1 MGLGK
6 TVKIEKL
13 SSGGKR
19 QAKDDTIPRES
30 FASLYLN
37 QEKVCVL
44 SCSPQ
49 HPAELATGYI
59 LSQGFVDDYESID
72 IIEVCDADAGDEGK
86 NDKEGS
92 VDSIQVKIRT
102 GSEPARKQPA
112 GYIPPGCGSID
123 ERAASVLPAPIRP
136 DINIKPEVILGLNRK
151 NLAVQEHKKALGGL
165 HSAALFDL
173 QGELLLVREDI
184 GRHNCLD
191 KIIGNMLI
199 NGMEFTRKI
208 IFTSGRI
215 SVDLVLKAVRMKIP
229 AVVTNSSVTHS
240 AVVLARDLGLTIIGY
255 ARGNR
260 FNIYSY
266 PERII

>member
-6 TVKIEKL
+6 TVKIERV

-30 FASLYLN
+30 FISLYLN
-37 QEKVCVL
+37 REKICVL

-49 HPAELATGYI
+49 HPAELAAGHI
-59 LSQGFVDDYESID
+59 VSQGYLDDYDSID
-72 IIEVCDADAGDEGK
+72 IIEICDGGQEGK
-86 NDKEGS
+86 DEKEVS
-92 VDSIQVKIRT
+92 MDIIPVKIRT
-102 GSEPARKQPA
+102 GSEPARKQAA

-123 ERAASVLPAPIRP
+123 EGAASVLPAPMIP
-136 DINIKPEVILGLNRK
+136 DINIRPEVILGLNRK

-215 SVDLVLKAVRMKIP
+215 SVDLVLKAVRVRIP

-240 AVVLARDLGLTIIGY
+240 AAALARDLGLIILGY

-266 PERII
+266 PERIK